1 MDENPY
7 QPPQAA
13 PSAIRRMDRRRHK
26 VLQFYWQHRAAP
38 LTSMALVARVLP
50 IWLLFAAL
58 TAVGIWLCWQI
69 GAYNSAFAF
78 LGLLGGLIL
87 RDLGWVGQIRKNW
100 PIVRSVLNWDEIERQ
115 LGGAIPESDRKL
127 V

>member
-7 QPPQAA
+7 QPPHAA
-13 PSAIRRMDRRRHK
+13 SSEIRRLDRRRHK
-26 VLQFYWQHRAAP
+26 VLQFYWQHRDAP
-38 LTSMALVARVLP
+38 LTSISLVGRVFP
-50 IWLLFAAL
+50 IWLSFAAL

-69 GAYNSAFAF
+69 GADNSAFAF
-78 LGLLGGLIL
+78 LGLLAGLIL

-100 PIVRSVLNWDEIERQ
+100 PIVKSVLNWDEIERQ
-115 LGGAIPESDRKL
+115 LAGAIPEPVRKL